1 MPFSAAD
8 RDRLVASPRAFLD
21 RAAVM
26 VAASCAKPTL
36 SGKPDLLTLEQD
48 EGTKAYRQIQ
58 IGSDYGMD
66 RVPYYILRKA
76 TSADTV
82 TFSAYLV
89 EYQDGKTPITVLGTA
104 ATMCFTANMNGCTF
118 GIGSQANANAGLVV
132 THSNS
137 RGFASQEENAADQ
150 RFRASHVVGPDGRL
164 FEPEHYRSNNKQSI
178 TFGYRSPGQLWRFC
192 FLSYQR
198 HIGEGRITTYGVQD
212 VVTNQV
218 QG

>member
-1 MPFSAAD
+1 MAFTAAD
-8 RDRLVASPRAFLD
+8 RDRLVLSPRAFLD
-21 RAAVM
+21 RAALM
-26 VAASCAKPTL
+26 VAASCSTPTL
-36 SGKPDLLTLEQD
+36 YGKPDVLTLEQD
-48 EGTKAYRQIQ
+48 EGTTAYRQFL
-58 IGSDYGMD
+58 IGDDVGMD
-66 RVPYYILRKA
+66 RVPFYILRKA
-76 TSADTV
+76 KGTDTV

-89 EYQDGKTPITVLGTA
+89 EYEDGKTPITVLGTA

-118 GIGSQANANAGLVV
+118 GIGSQANANSGLVV

-137 RGFASQEENAADQ
+137 RGHGSQDANTADQ
-150 RFRASHVVGPDGRL
+150 RFRAGNVVGPDGRL
-164 FEPEHYRSNNKQSI
+164 FEPEHYRTNNKQSI

-198 HIGEGRITTYGVQD
+198 HTGQRITTYGVQD